1 MPQSQHVYSQIIWII
16 QTSWVFKIELEVLH
30 RQTLPTVCTVM
41 RKKYSQR
48 NFPWLN
54 EPGNNS
60 IFFPSTWSDLV
71 IQVELWWKCSWN
83 SSLEQP
89 RGSQWPFL
97 TGEEKILTV
106 RTNYWRGHP
115 LWQQD
120 LQAPTLRC
128 RGAAVEELSPSLPLH
143 GVNWGTTGLIPELS
157 GWSLNNLL
165 HPAWS
170 RITHDSQHTWT
181 GLPLRFQE
189 YEDDCNQ

>member
-54 EPGNNS
+54 KPGNNS
-60 IFFPSTWSDLV
+60 FFFFFLYMKWS
-71 IQVELWWKCSWN
+71 CH
-83 SSLEQP
+83 SSRTVVKMPLKQLLRAVQRQP
-89 RGSQWPFL
+89 VAFPPHKWG
-97 TGEEKILTV
+97 KILTI
-106 RTNYWRGHP
+106 RKNYWRGH
-115 LWQQD
+115 LFS
-120 LQAPTLRC
+120 PTLMW
-128 RGAAVEELSPSLPLH
+128 RGSAALLCSCSL
-143 GVNWGTTGLIPELS
+143 WLIPELS

-170 RITHDSQHTWT
+170 RINSGSQHVWLTQMN
-181 GLPLRFQE
+181 RFGSKVSRIWRWLQPVKGIF
-189 YEDDCNQ
+189 DA